1 MNLPCKYLI
10 TCVLCQMLNMTATK
24 NKTKLH
30 IFEGFERDVLLIKV
44 ASFLFIIGF
53 FSYLCRIL
61 FRRLS
66 D

>member
-1 MNLPCKYLI
+1 
-10 TCVLCQMLNMTATK
+10 MLNMTATK

-44 ASFLFIIGF
+44 PSFLFIIGF

-61 FRRLS
+61 SRRLS